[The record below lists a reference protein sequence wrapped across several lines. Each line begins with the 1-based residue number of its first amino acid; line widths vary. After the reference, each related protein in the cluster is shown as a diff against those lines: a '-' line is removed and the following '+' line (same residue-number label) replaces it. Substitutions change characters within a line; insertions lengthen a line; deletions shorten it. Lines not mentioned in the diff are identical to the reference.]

1 MKSYLEVY
9 LLLSLV
15 VACVLLT
22 HHEYGGT
29 GSGMQDTTVEP
40 SGGVVG
46 LIQQSTDEGR
56 CLLGN
61 LLTKAALLLMYS
73 AVQDL

>member
-1 MKSYLEVY
+1 MSVE
-9 LLLSLV
+9 
-15 VACVLLT
+15 
-22 HHEYGGT
+22 GR